1 MWALLLP
8 FAKTI
13 IRHQPKSPRTRRLIV
28 EILEGIVKNTDND
41 LDDAMLRRIK
51 KAILVPTGV
60 PLSKQLLW
68 EQKQL

>member
-13 IRHQPKSPRTRRLIV
+13 LRNQPKSPRTRRLIV
-28 EILEGIVKNTDND
+28 EILEGIVRNTDND
-41 LDDAMLRRIK
+41 LDDAMMRRIK
-51 KAILVPTGV
+51 KAILAPTGV
-60 PLSKQLLW
+60 PLSRQLLG

>member
-1 MWALLLP
+1 MWAFLLP

-13 IRHQPKSPRTRRLIV
+13 IRHQPKSARTRRLIV
-28 EILEGIVKNTDND
+28 EILEGIVRNTDND

-60 PLSKQLLW
+60 PLSKQLLG

>member
-1 MWALLLP
+1 MWSLLLP

-13 IRHQPKSPRTRRLIV
+13 IRHQPKSARTRRLIV
-28 EILEGIVKNTDND
+28 EILEGIVRNTDND

-60 PLSKQLLW
+60 PLSRQLLG

>member
-13 IRHQPKSPRTRRLIV
+13 ISHQPKSPSTRKLIV
-28 EILEGIVKNTDND
+28 EILEGIVKNTDNA

-51 KAILVPTGV
+51 KAILVPPGV
-60 PLSKQLLW
+60 ALSKQLLG